1 MKLFLPMF
9 RCVSCLG
16 ICGKGALAIAIMLA
30 LWCVPVM
37 AHKLAPSSLT
47 LEELRDGYYRVSYQR
62 PQFVPRSITAPKVSL
77 PEHCQEIV
85 APETHAGQT
94 PTGIAVYLVSEVDCG
109 KTNLFGS
116 SVSVRPLQSGSMVMT
131 QVSFLN
137 GRSVSALLSPGQTEL
152 HIKEDTGVWSVTRDY
167 IVLGVEHILSGYDH
181 LLFVLGLL
189 LLVGN
194 FRSIVLLISAFTV
207 GHSIS
212 LSLVA
217 LNATPLPSSVADFFI
232 AFSILYLA
240 VTLSHSTDKRGLL
253 GSHPMWMAVGFGL
266 LHGLGFAGAL
276 LEIGLPL
283 RDTVVGLLSFNVG
296 VELGQLSVIF
306 VAFFVAQYLPSRLK
320 ASFATP
326 SIHVMG
332 AVASYWCIERSIG
345 LLF

>member
-1 MKLFLPMF
+1 MKLFLPML
-9 RCVSCLG
+9 RCVSYWG
-16 ICGKGALAIAIMLA
+16 ICSKGALALVAMLA
-30 LWCVPVM
+30 LWGVPVM

-62 PQFVPRSITAPKVSL
+62 PQFVPRGITAPEVFL

-94 PTGIAVYLVSEVDCG
+94 PTGIAVYLVREVDCG
-109 KTNLFGS
+109 KTNLFGA

-131 QVSFLN
+131 QVRFLN

-152 HIKEDTGVWSVTRDY
+152 DIKEDVGVWSVTWDY

-240 VTLSHSTDKRGLL
+240 VTLSRSDDKRGLL
-253 GSHPMWMAVGFGL
+253 GSHPMWMAIGFGL

-320 ASFATP
+320 AHLAVP

-332 AVASYWCIERSIG
+332 AVASYWCIDRSIG